1 MIEKAEKK
9 TDIFSALVPT
19 IEFIANDL
27 EKRGIKVVKITGS
40 NTGRMNSI
48 TEFQND
54 DSVRVLCATTQTLS
68 TGVTLTEANQ
78 MFFFGTPYRSADFDQ
93 ACDRIHRI
101 GQDSTCY
108 IYNVLLWSQEKNV
121 TGRIEEILNWSS
133 EMFDSLINENYI
145 I

>member
-1 MIEKAEKK
+1 MIMK
-9 TDIFSALVPT
+9 TVIFSALVPT

-68 TGVTLTEANQ
+68 TGVTLTEAKSK
-78 MFFFGTPYRSADFDQ
+78 MFFLWNLIAATLPATHPYAVNWAGFNLP
-93 ACDRIHRI
+93 ALFN
-101 GQDSTCY
+101 
-108 IYNVLLWSQEKNV
+108 NVIMEPRKK
-121 TGRIEEILNWSS
+121 RY
-133 EMFDSLINENYI
+133 MY
-145 I
+145 